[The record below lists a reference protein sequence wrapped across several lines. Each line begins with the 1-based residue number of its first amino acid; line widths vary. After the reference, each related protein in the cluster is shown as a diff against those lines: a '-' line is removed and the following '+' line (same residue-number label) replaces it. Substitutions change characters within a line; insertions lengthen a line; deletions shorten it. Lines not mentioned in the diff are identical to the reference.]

1 MQCTREGAGLTVE
14 QDSSSLGEEERQ
26 IVWTQIQG
34 EGELW
39 WRKHMEVPSN
49 SFYFPSEK
57 RNESSSESEKWS

>member
-1 MQCTREGAGLTVE
+1 MQCTRGGAGLVVE

-34 EGELW
+34 DGELW
-39 WRKHMEVPSN
+39 WRKYTEVPSN

-57 RNESSSESEKWS
+57 RNKSSSESEKWG